1 MVFVLESG
9 NHISYYLFR
18 SYKIQKKKI
27 DESGKGVFRVRI
39 CILFVIFM
47 TEDETSA
54 YVHLVSLKCV
64 VHIEN
69 EPK

>member
-1 MVFVLESG
+1 MG
-9 NHISYYLFR
+9 
-18 SYKIQKKKI
+18 
-27 DESGKGVFRVRI
+27 DESGKGVFRTRI

-47 TEDETSA
+47 TEDETAA

-64 VHIEN
+64 GHIEN